1 MAEKAKHPKNL
12 CALADLS
19 WQENITFVTSTCN
32 LSLIEQ
38 YEFQPDKSIFKK
50 NNE

>member
-19 WQENITFVTSTCN
+19 WQENITFVTSN

-38 YEFQPDKSIFKK
+38 YEFQPDKSIFKMVA
-50 NNE
+50 N